1 MNCKAFVEMD
11 SLSDW
16 QTRFARVEDSI
27 LQIENLVGRYS
38 QTRRSSADIADTVET
53 LEAKVGDARRKIM
66 DNESA
71 ASTFDREFLERK
83 QTFPSPFVP
92 SKLYTIQDFTFF
104 LLFIA
109 YCIFLVAVVLTVN
122 EKKFE
127 IFSGGIVLGLI
138 SLALIVRYA

>member
-1 MNCKAFVEMD
+1 MNCKAIVEMD

-53 LEAKVGDARRKIM
+53 LEGKVGDARRKIL

-104 LLFIA
+104 LLFVA

-127 IFSGGIVLGLI
+127 IFSGGIVLGLV

>member
-38 QTRRSSADIADTVET
+38 QTRRSSANIADTVQSLEEKVG
-53 LEAKVGDARRKIM
+53 EAKRKIL

-92 SKLYTIQDFTFF
+92 DKLYTIQDFTFF
-104 LLFIA
+104 LLFVA
-109 YCIFLVAVVLTVN
+109 YCIFLVAIVFTI
-122 EKKFE
+122 EQKKFE
-127 IFSGGIVLGLI
+127 VLTGGIVLGLI